1 MKRFLLWLA
10 QFLNAPI
17 TRSTEMPDEQIV
29 QSGVQ
34 AAPADAAA
42 PAVAVIGVDGARPKA
57 ESLNASVPTDVAAVA
72 AAAPAV
78 SDFDAFAAKLKAALK
93 VAEVDVEHVWEEAV
107 ALAKKLV

>member
-1 MKRFLLWLA
+1 MKRFFAWLN
-10 QFLNAPI
+10 QFLNTPI
-17 TRSTEMPDEQIV
+17 TRSTEMSDEQIV
-29 QSGVQ
+29 QSGAQ

-42 PAVAVIGVDGARPKA
+42 PAIAVIGVDGALTQV
-57 ESLNASVPTDVAAVA
+57 ESLSAPIPASVAA